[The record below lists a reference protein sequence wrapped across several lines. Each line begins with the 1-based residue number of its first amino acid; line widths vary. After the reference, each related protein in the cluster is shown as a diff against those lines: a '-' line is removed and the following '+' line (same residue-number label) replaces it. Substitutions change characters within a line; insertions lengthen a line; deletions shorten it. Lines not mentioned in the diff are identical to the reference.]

1 MTRAHRLR
9 AVLVRFGDGSLRLQV
24 MTGVALAAT
33 ATLVLAV
40 AWAGRPGGAD
50 DPDPGDVVRV
60 GVVEGQTVGGYVDSA
75 RRELSMLA
83 DPSGPAAGDT
93 WALVSLRDYAVPGAL
108 PEVLGDAAVAQVY
121 ARVPLPDARTQVS
134 LIPVYSMPGDVV
146 AGMLNAALVR
156 DQEQA
161 DFSRLE
167 RLQTGEGQRE
177 RRLRQ
182 TYANAAR
189 IAAREAA
196 AYREGCACVFAAVV
210 RATPAILNGIA
221 ARPGVRAVDP
231 APEVRSLDR
240 TEFRPP
246 LPEESG
252 TVSAEPSAT
261 PVPTAV
267 PDVATSSPARLPSSI
282 GITVTSASPS
292 GGVSVPASSAGSAP
306 APVDVPS
313 EAEMSTAHAT
323 PGGSAGASAAEPE
336 R

>member
-1 MTRAHRLR
+1 
-9 AVLVRFGDGSLRLQV
+9 

-33 ATLVLAV
+33 ATLVIAV
-40 AWAGRPGGAD
+40 AWAGRPGSSD

-75 RRELSMLA
+75 RRELSMLS
-83 DPSGPAAGDT
+83 DPSGPVAGDT
-93 WALVSLRDYAVPGAL
+93 WALVSLREYVAPERL
-108 PEVLGDAAVAQVY
+108 PVILGEAAVAQVY

-134 LIPVYSMPGDVV
+134 LIPVYSMPGDVRS
-146 AGMLNAALVR
+146 GMLNAALVR

-161 DFSRLE
+161 DYSRLE
-167 RLQTGEGQRE
+167 RSLTGEGQRE
-177 RRLRQ
+177 QRLRQ

-189 IAAREAA
+189 TASREAA
-196 AYREGCACVFAAVV
+196 AYREGCSCVFAAVIH
-210 RATPAILNGIA
+210 AAPAILDGIA
-221 ARPGVRAVDP
+221 SRPGVRAVDP

-267 PDVATSSPARLPSSI
+267 PDVATPSPARLPSSI
-282 GITVTSASPS
+282 GITVTSASPG
-292 GGVSVPASSAGSAP
+292 GGVSAPASSAGSVP

-313 EAEMSTAHAT
+313 EAELGTAHAT
-323 PGGSAGASAAEPE
+323 SGASSEAPAAEPE